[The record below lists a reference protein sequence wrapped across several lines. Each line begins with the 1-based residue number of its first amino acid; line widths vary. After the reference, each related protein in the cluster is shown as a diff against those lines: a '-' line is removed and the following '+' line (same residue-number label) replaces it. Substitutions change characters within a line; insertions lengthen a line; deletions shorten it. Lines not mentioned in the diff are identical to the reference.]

1 MATLRS
7 DSSTCASWMEHQ
19 ILDHVKKALRVTIE
33 WDAPVVSTRRK
44 LSSVKFTLKSFQRH
58 LERLMSIEEE
68 DGYMSVVAE
77 SKPNMQYRID
87 RLAHDH
93 DRFRRRVREIIPEL
107 ESLTDWQQLEFDVMC
122 EEIRS
127 LLEEVDRHDEE
138 EVNLLQDTLLSDEG
152 GEG

>member
-1 MATLRS
+1 MEENVMATLRS

-44 LSSVKFTLKSFQRH
+44 LSSVKFTL
-58 LERLMSIEEE
+58 
-68 DGYMSVVAE
+68 MSVVAE